1 MARRAG
7 ALRKATLQSC
17 ILSAT
22 STIIAQL
29 LRAYRSSSKP
39 LSTGYNPLGLQWAPI
54 LQFLFIALLT
64 TPPNFLWQQFLE
76 ARFPGYPASK
86 DKQKLKVDDDGKGV
100 TVEQKLDVKN
110 TAIKFALDQSIGAWL
125 NTAAFVGGITL
136 IRGGSIEDC
145 ITSLKLDFWP
155 IQSAGYKLW
164 PAVSLLNFLVIPAER
179 RVVFASAVGLF
190 WNIYMVLRVSS

>member
-86 DKQKLKVDDDGKGV
+86 DKQKLKVDDDGKV
-100 TVEQKLDVKN
+100 CLVAV
-110 TAIKFALDQSIGAWL
+110 ASICVDGWL
-125 NTAAFVGGITL
+125 IGMRL
-136 IRGGSIEDC
+136 ISRTGRHS
-145 ITSLKLDFWP
+145 
-155 IQSAGYKLW
+155 
-164 PAVSLLNFLVIPAER
+164 
-179 RVVFASAVGLF
+179 
-190 WNIYMVLRVSS
+190 